1 MCSKVFLKDLP
12 LSQVQDFAEI
22 FQNSYLEKYTFQRYL
37 PAILIF
43 RKIVIIFLGTNTA
56 KSRFLNITNKENNKA
71 MWHRCWSPSIKRGT
85 NLGFNAIRV
94 LKKNVLTFCL
104 HKILIKCHVSIS
116 KSSIWFYRL
125 FSIVDKI
132 LWKKVSTSRHFL
144 NKYFLFILNII
155 ETQ

>member
-12 LSQVQDFAEI
+12 LSQVQDFAKI

-43 RKIVIIFLGTNTA
+43 RKIVISFLGTNTA

-104 HKILIKCHVSIS
+104 HKVKIKLNKMSCFYR
-116 KSSIWFYRL
+116 KSSID
-125 FSIVDKI
+125 FSVQQTKYYGKRSIH
-132 LWKKVSTSRHFL
+132 LRHFL
-144 NKYFLFILNII
+144 NIFYLFW
-155 ETQ
+155 T